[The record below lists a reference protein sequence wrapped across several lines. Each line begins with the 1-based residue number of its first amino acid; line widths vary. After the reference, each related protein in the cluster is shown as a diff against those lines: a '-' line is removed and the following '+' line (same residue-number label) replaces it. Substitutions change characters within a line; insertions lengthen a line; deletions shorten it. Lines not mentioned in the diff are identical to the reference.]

1 MSPRWLADAANHRR
15 TKDLTTWF
23 LKSTPEQ
30 RKTVSEAGITG
41 PMIIRAGWNISRWKS
56 ERFMTVTAGLRLV
69 TIAVKAKRPPRA
81 ALRERVLKCPDP
93 RAAMMMT
100 IRAPAVLPLSDLL
113 EWLPPSTITEFADFI
128 FTKCGNRMHSGM
140 EEFLIAARRIEP
152 YREAIAVV
160 DVMRT

>member
-1 MSPRWLADAANHRR
+1 
-15 TKDLTTWF
+15 
-23 LKSTPEQ
+23 
-30 RKTVSEAGITG
+30 
-41 PMIIRAGWNISRWKS
+41 
-56 ERFMTVTAGLRLV
+56 MTVTAGLRLV

-100 IRAPAVLPLSDLL
+100 IRAPTVLPLPDLL
-113 EWLPPSTITEFADFI
+113 KWLPPSVVAEWADFI
-128 FTKCGNRMHSGM
+128 FTKYGNRIPSGV
-140 EEFLIAARRIEP
+140 EEFLVAARRIEA